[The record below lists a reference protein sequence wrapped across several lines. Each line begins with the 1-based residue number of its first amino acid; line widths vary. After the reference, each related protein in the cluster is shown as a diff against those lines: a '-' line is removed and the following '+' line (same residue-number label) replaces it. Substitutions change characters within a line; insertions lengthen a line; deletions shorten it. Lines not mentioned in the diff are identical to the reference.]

1 MMAEKKNQDKPT
13 VAPGM
18 DDQEELNQS
27 ATEKEI
33 EENDYTSVTTLSNDE
48 VDPS

>member
-1 MMAEKKNQDKPT
+1 MKKFQDDKNDKI
-13 VAPGM
+13 APGM

-27 ATEKEI
+27 ALESEI
-33 EENDYTSVTTLSNDE
+33 ERGESTKVVRLSLDE